1 MRVTFLGTGTSN
13 GVPVIGCECEVC
25 RSHDPYDKRLRSSVM
40 LEFDESEF
48 LKDTDQRPS
57 SHYKLD
63 EDSLLASPINRS
75 VRILIDCGPDFRQQ
89 MLKVPYGPIHAV
101 LVTHEH
107 YDHVGGI
114 DDLRP
119 FCVFNAINIYGES
132 LVVKHLAERL
142 PYCFGPAKYPSAPV
156 LRLNAIEP
164 YVPLTVYGI
173 KIEPLRVI
181 HGKLPIVGFRIGK
194 FAYITDMSYMPDET
208 FNRLKGLDV
217 LVVNALRKT
226 PHPTHQ
232 SIDEAL
238 SLIAKLKPGRA
249 FLTHLA
255 HSAGLHSQSPF
266 LLCEGVEFAYDG
278 LTLSL

>member
-1 MRVTFLGTGTSN
+1 M
-13 GVPVIGCECEVC
+13 IGCECEVC
-25 RSHDPYDKRLRSSVM
+25 RSHDPHDKRLRSSVM

-48 LKDTDQRPS
+48 LKDADQRPA

-63 EDSLLASPINRS
+63 EDSQLASPISRS

-119 FCVFNAINIYGES
+119 FCVFNAINIYGEP

-156 LRLNAIEP
+156 LKLNAIEP
-164 YVPLTVYGI
+164 YVPLTVCGI
-173 KIEPLRVI
+173 KIEPLRVV

-208 FNRLKGLDV
+208 FARLKDLDV

-249 FLTHLA
+249 YLTHLA

-266 LLCEGVEFAYDG
+266 LLCDGVKFAYDG